1 MPLPAARKCEK
12 ILNIPIPSTFPIL
25 HLNCRK
31 TIEPSF
37 ILQMNSVVYD
47 MDIPVDYTIDI
58 ESMGNGIAFNHDN
71 ESEGELN
78 FILLELRNNI

>member
-1 MPLPAARKCEK
+1 
-12 ILNIPIPSTFPIL
+12 
-25 HLNCRK
+25 
-31 TIEPSF
+31 
-37 ILQMNSVVYD
+37 MNSVVYD

-78 FILLELRNNI
+78 FILLELCNNI